1 MVQNKVTR
9 KMSITQHPLLE
20 EPLLDIVFPRSNML
34 NVVFLYTLLYKARL
48 GCSHPI
54 PRLP

>member
-1 MVQNKVTR
+1 
-9 KMSITQHPLLE
+9 MSITQHPLLE
-20 EPLLDIVFPRSNML
+20 EPLLDIVFPKLNML
-34 NVVFLYTLLYKARL
+34 NVVFLYILLYKARL

>member
-1 MVQNKVTR
+1 
-9 KMSITQHPLLE
+9 MSITQRPLLE
-20 EPLLDIVFPRSNML
+20 EPLLDIVFPKSNML